1 MKPPPPPRQSQKGSG
16 LAAGSLRPAGASGE
30 VGGSQHDF
38 ACCCPGPE
46 GPGRGRRSAV
56 GGAVAVWLRTLS
68 LLMRGERFEP

>member
-46 GPGRGRRSAV
+46 APDEV
-56 GGAVAVWLRTLS
+56 GGPLWVGLW
-68 LLMRGERFEP
+68 RFG